1 MPQRYSHSLWK
12 IFSTF
17 LVIGLQSFGGG
28 TATLYLLRQ
37 TCQKQGWLD
46 EEEFLKLWGIS
57 QITPGINLIKI
68 TLLTGKRLHGP
79 AGILAAAS
87 GLMLPSAFITMLMTA
102 GYTVIQDE
110 PLVKA
115 AMHGIIPATI
125 GLTLALSWDLGAPL
139 LLKTRKD
146 GRARLGLAIFLIA
159 GAAAL
164 FALAKVSPV
173 IILLVTGGLTFL
185 LRGNPGKRNAEKAP

>member
-185 LRGNPGKRNAEKAP
+185 SRGNPGKRNAEKAP